1 MFTCSRCLLPLFQLL
16 EAVQKVVGWH
26 RARRVLVQG
35 LWNWDGFKDDASTAA
50 TSSDPKTDPPPKT
63 EAHTAP
69 FYPAVSRRATVPV

>member
-1 MFTCSRCLLPLFQLL
+1 M
-16 EAVQKVVGWH
+16 
-26 RARRVLVQG
+26 QG
-35 LWNWDGFKDDASTAA
+35 LWNWDGFKDNTSTAA